1 MAGRIV
7 CGTRELP
14 EEYNDADENNSDRKG
29 LAKGYF
35 FFETS
40 KGKERDEEV
49 AEGLDAADFLDL
61 DAVAH
66 GKDIDKEGEAHEGV
80 AAEDPEIQILTNM
93 GGPLDGCSLF

>member
-1 MAGRIV
+1 MLAK
-7 CGTRELP
+7 ED
-14 EEYNDADENNSDRKG
+14 EDADENNSDRKG

-40 KGKERDEEV
+40 KGKERDEKV

-66 GKDIDKEGEAHEGV
+66 GEDIDKEGEAHEGV
-80 AAEDPEIQILTNM
+80 ATEDPGIEILTNM
-93 GGPLDGCSLF
+93 GGPLDGRSLF